1 MLPLTA
7 NWLKYEPL
15 AVKAVTPLRPSSR
28 FNGERETSLAQTIHV
43 PFLFLFSFNIS
54 GTKPPPPPGT
64 DIPPPPNT
72 NQPPSGTLYMAI
84 FNDSYSM

>member
-28 FNGERETSLAQTIHV
+28 CNGERETSLAQTIHV
-43 PFLFLFSFNIS
+43 LFLFLFSFNIS
-54 GTKPPPPPGT
+54 GTKPPPGT

-84 FNDSYSM
+84 FNDSYSV